1 MEGEG
6 GSLALPCLLPL
17 PLLLLLLSCPL
28 PCSGEPS
35 PPVGCLRLS
44 HCRCL
49 RTDGSGLVNLA
60 AVADPEGF
68 VFRAQPL
75 PSGARGISASFSP
88 CFPFSEPAGLPGSG
102 CQDVAVCVAGRYPG
116 SPYTDFGRHEG
127 NEFNYSNE
135 TKILTVT
142 YHVSYQSVTEDPDVL
157 QIYVQSPCACPNSC
171 QLEDVGPGTIIL
183 IILLLALALYFLF
196 GSCSLRPTRTAEGIE
211 MVPEEHVWCHFCYAF
226 S

>member
-1 MEGEG
+1 MISIGTHAEKNC
-6 GSLALPCLLPL
+6 CLY
-17 PLLLLLLSCPL
+17 
-28 PCSGEPS
+28 
-35 PPVGCLRLS
+35 
-44 HCRCL
+44 
-49 RTDGSGLVNLA
+49 
-60 AVADPEGF
+60 
-68 VFRAQPL
+68 
-75 PSGARGISASFSP
+75 
-88 CFPFSEPAGLPGSG
+88 
-102 CQDVAVCVAGRYPG
+102 RYPG

-142 YHVSYQSVTEDPDVL
+142 YHALPGSRLMTVVHFNCSPLYSVSYQSVTEDPDVL